1 VLSQATDQIQRVL
14 LKISDKLLPVCFIDS
29 EYMSD
34 TEALTYLESELE
46 KRIQSFD
53 ERRKYYRKMATY
65 FTIGNAA
72 LSSLT
77 TFLIAVEQ
85 IYQVKPLAVAAL
97 AVSASMSVLTALNSL
112 FTYQKRWVQSNDT
125 LMQLREL
132 KSRIKY
138 LLALDPA
145 LMPEHLNQFEEDY
158 QRILRQANEG
168 WRIDRSLSE

>member
-1 VLSQATDQIQRVL
+1 
-14 LKISDKLLPVCFIDS
+14 
-29 EYMSD
+29 MSD
-34 TEALTYLESELE
+34 AEALVYLESQIE

-53 ERRKYYRKMATY
+53 KRRSNYRRMATY

-77 TFLIAVEQ
+77 TFLIGVGQ
-85 IYQVKPLAVAAL
+85 IYQAKPLAVAAL
-97 AVSASMSVLTALNSL
+97 AVSASMSILTALNGL

-138 LLALDPA
+138 LAALNSNLTPDQV
-145 LMPEHLNQFEEDY
+145 NQFEEHY
-158 QRILRQANEG
+158 QRILLQANES
-168 WRIDRSLSE
+168 WRLDRSSSE